1 MNLKERGAG
10 LLLIIGLIC
19 GSLGQFY
26 FAFRREYVWDGV
38 LLWGIAILSL
48 SLMMWRL
55 TRRQR
60 GEIDWQFFSR
70 ISTRSLR
77 TWGAIGA
84 VGLSLAVGWRARERP
99 PTGNFSDLLGLWVV
113 GVAAY
118 LLIFTPP
125 LPAGR
130 EIWPRLRAWLRRNVV
145 ELAGVTAL
153 LLVALV
159 VRAYNL
165 EHIPANLGGDEGT
178 WALEGLAML
187 DGRLANPF
195 ATRWFAFPSMS
206 FLVWGLS
213 MRLFGETVAGVRA
226 VSALIGTASVLSTF
240 LLARELWGQRTLSTG
255 SGREAM
261 DGGGL
266 GAGRIAWFA
275 AGALAVGHYHIH
287 FSRLAVNNIADT
299 LFVTLSLYLLM
310 RGLQSDR
317 SILFALAGALIGAGW
332 YGYFGA
338 RLVGI
343 IAALYVIWRAVVED
357 RFLAHHGYHLLI
369 LLGAGLVVAAPL
381 LLHYAA
387 HPSTLSEGVNRVSIM
402 TSGWLAREQEATG
415 RSAMSLLLE
424 QFWKSISAF
433 NYTLD
438 PTFWY
443 RARIPLLD
451 VVSGLFFVF
460 GLIWCTARAHRSSNG
475 LLLIWF
481 WSALATGWV
490 MTENP
495 PSSQR
500 LVIAAPA
507 LALFVALGLD
517 RLLHL
522 TRHLLGL
529 PGAVRRG
536 IAGLALLGVVGL
548 NLGYYFF
555 VYIPSRVYG
564 NPTAEMTTHLARYLA
579 RQNDEC
585 VVYLHGP
592 PFVYWDFGTLRFMA
606 RGITGVDMP
615 SPDEGGAPE
624 PDLSRGACFVFH
636 PARADELATVRA
648 QYPGGQARRTDSRAS
663 GELLYAVYEVG
674 Q

>member
-1 MNLKERGAG
+1 
-10 LLLIIGLIC
+10 
-19 GSLGQFY
+19 
-26 FAFRREYVWDGV
+26 
-38 LLWGIAILSL
+38 
-48 SLMMWRL
+48 
-55 TRRQR
+55 
-60 GEIDWQFFSR
+60 
-70 ISTRSLR
+70 
-77 TWGAIGA
+77 
-84 VGLSLAVGWRARERP
+84 
-99 PTGNFSDLLGLWVV
+99 
-113 GVAAY
+113 
-118 LLIFTPP
+118 
-125 LPAGR
+125 
-130 EIWPRLRAWLRRNVV
+130 V
-145 ELAGVTAL
+145 ELAGVAAL
-153 LLVALV
+153 LLVALM

-178 WALEGLAML
+178 WAMQGLAML

-226 VSALIGTASVLSTF
+226 ASALIGTASVLSTF
-240 LLARELWGQRTLSTG
+240 LLARELWGRRLGPVG

-261 DGGGL
+261 GGGGL

-287 FSRLAVNNIADT
+287 FSRLAVNNIADS
-299 LFVTLSLYLLM
+299 LFVTLSLYLLV
-310 RGLQSDR
+310 RGLESDR
-317 SILFALAGALIGAGW
+317 SILFALAGAVIGVGW

-343 IAALYVIWRAVVED
+343 IAALYVIWRAVVEN
-357 RFLAHHGYHLLI
+357 RFLAHHGHHLLI
-369 LLGAGLVVAAPL
+369 LLGAALVVAAPL
-381 LLHYAA
+381 LLHYAV
-387 HPSTLSEGVNRVSIM
+387 HPSALSEGVNRVGIL

-415 RSAMSLLLE
+415 RSATSLLLE

-443 RARIPLLD
+443 KARIPLLD

-460 GLIWCTARAHRSSNG
+460 GLIWCTARAHRSSNV

-481 WSALATGWV
+481 WSALVTGWV

-522 TRHLLGL
+522 TRYLLGL
-529 PGAVRRG
+529 RCTLRCG
-536 IAGLALLGVVGL
+536 IAGLVFVAMVGL
-548 NLGYYFF
+548 NVGYYFF
-555 VYIPSRVYG
+555 VYTPSRVYG
-564 NPTAEMTTHLARYLA
+564 NPTAEMTTRLARYLA

-606 RGITGVDMP
+606 WGITGVDVP
-615 SPDEGGAPE
+615 SPDEGEAPE
-624 PDLSRGACFVFH
+624 PDLSRGARFVFH
-636 PARADELATVRA
+636 PARADELSVVRA
-648 QYPGGQARRTDSRAS
+648 RYPGGKARSAHSYAD
-663 GELLYAVYEVG
+663 GELLYAMYEVG
-674 Q
+674 P

>member
-1 MNLKERGAG
+1 V
-10 LLLIIGLIC
+10 
-19 GSLGQFY
+19 SL
-26 FAFRREYVWDGV
+26 
-38 LLWGIAILSL
+38 
-48 SLMMWRL
+48 
-55 TRRQR
+55 
-60 GEIDWQFFSR
+60 
-70 ISTRSLR
+70 
-77 TWGAIGA
+77 
-84 VGLSLAVGWRARERP
+84 VGLV
-99 PTGNFSDLLGLWVV
+99 
-113 GVAAY
+113 
-118 LLIFTPP
+118 
-125 LPAGR
+125 
-130 EIWPRLRAWLRRNVV
+130 
-145 ELAGVTAL
+145 AL

-159 VRAYNL
+159 VRAHDL

-178 WALEGLAML
+178 WAMEGLAMV

-195 ATRWFAFPSMS
+195 TTGWFAFPSMS

-240 LLARELWGQRTLSTG
+240 LLARELWGQRPLSTG

-261 DGGGL
+261 DGDGL
-266 GAGRIAWFA
+266 AAERIAWFA

-287 FSRLAVNNIADT
+287 FSRLAVNNIADS
-299 LFVTLSLYLLM
+299 LCVTLSLYLLL
-310 RGLQSDR
+310 RGLRSDR
-317 SILFALAGALIGAGW
+317 SVLFALAGGVIGAGW

-343 IAALYVIWRAVVED
+343 IAALYVVWRAMAED
-357 RFLAHHGYHLLI
+357 RFLSRHGHHLLI
-369 LLGAGLVVAAPL
+369 LLGAALVVAAPL

-387 HPSTLSEGVNRVSIM
+387 HPASLSEGVNRVSVLA
-402 TSGWLAREQEATG
+402 SGWLPREQRATG
-415 RSAMSLLLE
+415 RSAMSLMLE

-451 VVSGLFFVF
+451 AVSGLFFVV

-481 WSALATGWV
+481 WSALVAGWV
-490 MTENP
+490 MTENS

-522 TRHLLGL
+522 SEHLLGL
-529 PGAVRRG
+529 PGALRHG
-536 IAGLALLGVVGL
+536 IAGLALLGAVGL
-548 NLGYYFF
+548 NLGYYFV
-555 VYIPSRVYG
+555 VYTPSRVYG
-564 NPTAEMTTHLARYLA
+564 NPTAEMTTRLARYLR

-606 RGITGVDMP
+606 RGISGVDVP
-615 SPDEGGAPE
+615 LPDEEAPE
-624 PDLSRGACFVFH
+624 PDLSRDACFVFH
-636 PARADELATVRA
+636 PARASELATVRA
-648 QYPGGQARRTDSRAS
+648 QHPGGQVRHAHSRVD
-663 GELLYAVYEVG
+663 GELLYAIYEVG